1 MSMQREYANGDDNTR
16 AQESTGTTRFMRE
29 NLLSSR
35 PAENRIFFHI
45 AVDFFFLCGG
55 ALRYIS
61 RAIGMTKG
69 SELYVYRGCVV
80 SIARSEMGRMRM
92 AGIPILHSVARQVD
106 SGLML
111 TTITHDRESDTT
123 GDAPRSK
130 IIIVI
135 DNFWYDRR

>member
-1 MSMQREYANGDDNTR
+1 
-16 AQESTGTTRFMRE
+16 MRE
-29 NLLSSR
+29 TLLSSR
-35 PAENRIFFHI
+35 PAETRIFFHVV
-45 AVDFFFLCGG
+45 AVDFFLLCGG
-55 ALRYIS
+55 AVRYIS
-61 RAIGMTKG
+61 RVTGMTKG
-69 SELYVYRGCVV
+69 GELYVCWGCVV